1 MDLNVAYFHT
11 FYQHK
16 KTSEKVQLSAE
27 KSINYSSVLTMET
40 EVVEKF
46 SGW

>member
-27 KSINYSSVLTMET
+27 KSINYSSCRIGYEYL
-40 EVVEKF
+40 KR
-46 SGW
+46 